1 MQIVGNFTSIGR
13 HGPHKW
19 RCHFQAALLTI
30 SRMKTLRISRLMVGF
45 LMAVACLPL
54 HAGDSP
60 KEKAFVDSYKKAFEA
75 KDTAALQ
82 SFLYTQGSD
91 PGILEIY
98 KTMQSSDAGEKISK
112 IELVDFTAE
121 EMKKVAMPKDSPMGG
136 KVCFTLKP
144 SKRLMITIDKKDAKG
159 TSSTSG
165 NFIAEKDGKFVI
177 PVPGPCK

>member
-1 MQIVGNFTSIGR
+1 
-13 HGPHKW
+13 
-19 RCHFQAALLTI
+19 
-30 SRMKTLRISRLMVGF
+30 MKTLSITGVIFSLAV
-45 LMAVACLPL
+45 AVACLSVY
-54 HAGDSP
+54 AGDSP
-60 KEKAFVDSYKKAFEA
+60 EEKAFVDSYKKAFEA

-112 IELVDFTAE
+112 IELIDFTAE
-121 EMKKVAMPKDSPMGG
+121 EMQKVAMPKDSPTGG
-136 KVCFTLKP
+136 KVCFPLQP

-159 TSSTSG
+159 TSSTMG

>member
-1 MQIVGNFTSIGR
+1 
-13 HGPHKW
+13 
-19 RCHFQAALLTI
+19 
-30 SRMKTLRISRLMVGF
+30 MKTLSITGVIFSLAV
-45 LMAVACLPL
+45 AVACLSVY
-54 HAGDSP
+54 AGDSP
-60 KEKAFVDSYKKAFEA
+60 NEKAFVDSYKKAFEA

-112 IELVDFTAE
+112 IELIDFTAE
-121 EMKKVAMPKDSPMGG
+121 EMQKVAMPKDSPTGG
-136 KVCFTLKP
+136 KVCFPLQP

>member
-1 MQIVGNFTSIGR
+1 
-13 HGPHKW
+13 
-19 RCHFQAALLTI
+19 
-30 SRMKTLRISRLMVGF
+30 MKTLSITGVIFSLAV
-45 LMAVACLPL
+45 AVACLSVY
-54 HAGDSP
+54 AGDSP

-98 KTMQSSDAGEKISK
+98 KTMQLTDAGEKISK

-121 EMKKVAMPKDSPMGG
+121 EMQKVAMPKDSPLGGG
-136 KVCFTLKP
+136 KVCFPLQPT
-144 SKRLMITIDKKDAKG
+144 KRLMITIDKKDAKG
-159 TSSTSG
+159 TSTTMG
-165 NFIAEKDGKFVI
+165 NFIAEKDGKFMI

>member
-1 MQIVGNFTSIGR
+1 
-13 HGPHKW
+13 
-19 RCHFQAALLTI
+19 
-30 SRMKTLRISRLMVGF
+30 MKTLSITGVIFSLAV
-45 LMAVACLPL
+45 AVACLSVY
-54 HAGDSP
+54 AGDSP
-60 KEKAFVDSYKKAFEA
+60 QEKAFVDSYKKAFEA

-121 EMKKVAMPKDSPMGG
+121 EMQKVAMPKDSPMGG
-136 KVCFTLKP
+136 KVCFPLKP
-144 SKRLMITIDKKDAKG
+144 TKRLMITIDKKDAKG
-159 TSSTSG
+159 VSSTMG

>member
-1 MQIVGNFTSIGR
+1 
-13 HGPHKW
+13 
-19 RCHFQAALLTI
+19 
-30 SRMKTLRISRLMVGF
+30 MKTLSITGVIFSLAV
-45 LMAVACLPL
+45 AVACLSVS
-54 HAGDSP
+54 AGDSP

-82 SFLYTQGSD
+82 SFLYTEGSD

-112 IELVDFTAE
+112 IELIDFTAE
-121 EMKKVAMPKDSPMGG
+121 EMQKVALPKDSPTGG
-136 KVCFTLKP
+136 KVCFPLQP

-159 TSSTSG
+159 TSSTMG
-165 NFIAEKDGKFVI
+165 NFIAEKDGNFVI

>member
-1 MQIVGNFTSIGR
+1 
-13 HGPHKW
+13 
-19 RCHFQAALLTI
+19 
-30 SRMKTLRISRLMVGF
+30 MKTLSISGVIFSL
-45 LMAVACLPL
+45 AVAVSSLSVC
-54 HAGDSP
+54 AGDSP

-98 KTMQSSDAGEKISK
+98 KTMQSADAGAKISK

-121 EMKKVAMPKDSPMGG
+121 EMKKVAMPKDSPTGG
-136 KVCFTLKP
+136 KVCFPLKP
-144 SKRLMITIDKKDAKG
+144 TKRLMITIDKKDAKG
-159 TSSTSG
+159 MLSSTTG

>member
-1 MQIVGNFTSIGR
+1 
-13 HGPHKW
+13 
-19 RCHFQAALLTI
+19 
-30 SRMKTLRISRLMVGF
+30 MKTLSITGVIFSQAV
-45 LMAVACLPL
+45 AVACLSVY
-54 HAGDSP
+54 AGDSP
-60 KEKAFVDSYKKAFEA
+60 EEKAFVDSYKKAFEA

-121 EMKKVAMPKDSPMGG
+121 EMQKVAMPKDSPMGG
-136 KVCFTLKP
+136 KVCFPLKP

-159 TSSTSG
+159 SSSTSG

>member
-1 MQIVGNFTSIGR
+1 
-13 HGPHKW
+13 
-19 RCHFQAALLTI
+19 
-30 SRMKTLRISRLMVGF
+30 MKTPSITGVIFSLA
-45 LMAVACLPL
+45 MAVACLSVY
-54 HAGDSP
+54 AGDSP
-60 KEKAFVDSYKKAFEA
+60 EEKAFVDSYKKAFEA

-112 IELVDFTAE
+112 IELIDFTAD
-121 EMKKVAMPKDSPMGG
+121 EMQKVAMPKDSPLGG
-136 KVCFTLKP
+136 KVCFPLQP

-159 TSSTSG
+159 TSSTMG

>member
-1 MQIVGNFTSIGR
+1 MTF
-13 HGPHKW
+13 
-19 RCHFQAALLTI
+19 AL
-30 SRMKTLRISRLMVGF
+30 
-45 LMAVACLPL
+45 AVAAACVSVYG
-54 HAGDSP
+54 GDSP

-82 SFLYTQGSD
+82 SFLYTQDSD

-121 EMKKVAMPKDSPMGG
+121 EMEKVAMSKDSPTGG
-136 KVCFTLKP
+136 KVCFPLKP
-144 SKRLMITIDKKDAKG
+144 TKRLMITIDTKDAKG
-159 TSSTSG
+159 TSSTMG

>member
-1 MQIVGNFTSIGR
+1 
-13 HGPHKW
+13 
-19 RCHFQAALLTI
+19 
-30 SRMKTLRISRLMVGF
+30 MKTSRIGSVTFAL
-45 LMAVACLPL
+45 AVAAACVSVY
-54 HAGDSP
+54 AGDSP

-82 SFLYTQGSD
+82 SFLYAQGSD

-98 KTMQSSDAGEKISK
+98 KTMQSSDAGERISK
-112 IELVDFTAE
+112 IELVDFTEE
-121 EMKKVAMPKDSPMGG
+121 EMKKVALPKDSPTGG
-136 KVCFTLKP
+136 KVCFPLKP

-159 TSSTSG
+159 MSSTSG

>member
-1 MQIVGNFTSIGR
+1 MKT
-13 HGPHKW
+13 
-19 RCHFQAALLTI
+19 LTI
-30 SRMKTLRISRLMVGF
+30 SSVTFAL
-45 LMAVACLPL
+45 AVAAACVSVY
-54 HAGDSP
+54 AGDSP
-60 KEKAFVDSYKKAFEA
+60 KEKAFVDSYKKAFET

-82 SFLYTQGSD
+82 SFLYTQDAD

-121 EMKKVAMPKDSPMGG
+121 EMKKVALPKDSPTGG
-136 KVCFTLKP
+136 KVCFPLKP

-159 TSSTSG
+159 MSSTSG

>member
-1 MQIVGNFTSIGR
+1 MKTS
-13 HGPHKW
+13 
-19 RCHFQAALLTI
+19 TI
-30 SRMKTLRISRLMVGF
+30 SSVTFAL
-45 LMAVACLPL
+45 AVAAACVSVY
-54 HAGDSP
+54 AGDSP

-82 SFLYTQGSD
+82 SFLYAQGSD

-98 KTMQSSDAGEKISK
+98 KTMQSSDAGERISK
-112 IELVDFTAE
+112 IELVDFTEE
-121 EMKKVAMPKDSPMGG
+121 EMKKVALPKDSPTGG
-136 KVCFTLKP
+136 KVCFPLKP

-159 TSSTSG
+159 MSSTSG

>member
-1 MQIVGNFTSIGR
+1 MKTS
-13 HGPHKW
+13 
-19 RCHFQAALLTI
+19 TI
-30 SRMKTLRISRLMVGF
+30 SGVTFAL
-45 LMAVACLPL
+45 AVAAACFSVY
-54 HAGDSP
+54 AGDSP
-60 KEKAFVDSYKKAFEA
+60 EEKAFVDSYKKAFEA

-112 IELVDFTAE
+112 IELIDFTAE
-121 EMKKVAMPKDSPMGG
+121 EMEKVAMPKDSPTGG
-136 KVCFTLKP
+136 KVCFPLKP
-144 SKRLMITIDKKDAKG
+144 SKRLMITIDKKAAQG
-159 TSSTSG
+159 MSSTTSG

>member
-1 MQIVGNFTSIGR
+1 MKTS
-13 HGPHKW
+13 
-19 RCHFQAALLTI
+19 TI
-30 SRMKTLRISRLMVGF
+30 SSVTFAL
-45 LMAVACLPL
+45 AVAAACVSVY
-54 HAGDSP
+54 AGDSP

-82 SFLYTQGSD
+82 SFLYAQGSD

-121 EMKKVAMPKDSPMGG
+121 EMKKVALPKDSPTGG
-136 KVCFTLKP
+136 KVCFPLKP

-159 TSSTSG
+159 TSTTSG

>member
-1 MQIVGNFTSIGR
+1 
-13 HGPHKW
+13 
-19 RCHFQAALLTI
+19 
-30 SRMKTLRISRLMVGF
+30 MKTLSITGVIFSLAV
-45 LMAVACLPL
+45 AVACLSVY
-54 HAGDSP
+54 AGDSP
-60 KEKAFVDSYKKAFEA
+60 NEKAFVDSYKKAFEA

-82 SFLYTQGSD
+82 SFLYTQDSD

-112 IELVDFTAE
+112 IELIDFTAE
-121 EMKKVAMPKDSPMGG
+121 EMQKVAMPKDSPTGG
-136 KVCFTLKP
+136 KVCFPLQP

>member
-1 MQIVGNFTSIGR
+1 
-13 HGPHKW
+13 
-19 RCHFQAALLTI
+19 
-30 SRMKTLRISRLMVGF
+30 MKTLSITGVIFSLAV
-45 LMAVACLPL
+45 AVACVSVN
-54 HAGDSP
+54 AGDSP
-60 KEKAFVDSYKKAFEA
+60 REKAFVDSYKKAFEA
-75 KDTAALQ
+75 KDTAAMQ

-121 EMKKVAMPKDSPMGG
+121 EMQKVAMPKDSPMGG
-136 KVCFTLKP
+136 KVCFPLKP
-144 SKRLMITIDKKDAKG
+144 TKRLMITIDKKDAKG

>member
-1 MQIVGNFTSIGR
+1 
-13 HGPHKW
+13 
-19 RCHFQAALLTI
+19 
-30 SRMKTLRISRLMVGF
+30 MKTLSISGVIFSLAV
-45 LMAVACLPL
+45 AVACLSVY
-54 HAGDSP
+54 AGDSP
-60 KEKAFVDSYKKAFEA
+60 GEKAFVDSYKKAFEA

-98 KTMQSSDAGEKISK
+98 KSMQSSDAGEKISK

-136 KVCFTLKP
+136 KVCFPLKP

-159 TSSTSG
+159 TLSSASG
-165 NFIAEKDGKFVI
+165 NFIAEKDGKLVI

>member
-1 MQIVGNFTSIGR
+1 
-13 HGPHKW
+13 
-19 RCHFQAALLTI
+19 
-30 SRMKTLRISRLMVGF
+30 MKTVSITGVIVSLAV
-45 LMAVACLPL
+45 AVACLSVY
-54 HAGDSP
+54 AGDSP
-60 KEKAFVDSYKKAFEA
+60 AEKAFVDSYKKAFEA

-98 KTMQSSDAGEKISK
+98 KRMQSSDAGEKISK
-112 IELVDFTAE
+112 IELIDFTAE
-121 EMKKVAMPKDSPMGG
+121 EMKKVAMPKDSPLGG
-136 KVCFTLKP
+136 KVCFPLKP

-159 TSSTSG
+159 TSSSTSG

>member
-1 MQIVGNFTSIGR
+1 
-13 HGPHKW
+13 
-19 RCHFQAALLTI
+19 
-30 SRMKTLRISRLMVGF
+30 MKTLSITGVIFSLAV
-45 LMAVACLPL
+45 AVACLSV

-60 KEKAFVDSYKKAFEA
+60 EEKAFVDSYKKAFEA

-98 KTMQSSDAGEKISK
+98 KRMQSSDAGEKISK
-112 IELVDFTAE
+112 IELIDFTAE
-121 EMKKVAMPKDSPMGG
+121 EMQKVAMPKDSPLGG
-136 KVCFTLKP
+136 KVCFPLQPT
-144 SKRLMITIDKKDAKG
+144 KRLMITIDKKDAKG
-159 TSSTSG
+159 MSSTMG

>member
-1 MQIVGNFTSIGR
+1 
-13 HGPHKW
+13 
-19 RCHFQAALLTI
+19 
-30 SRMKTLRISRLMVGF
+30 MKTLSISGVIFSLAV
-45 LMAVACLPL
+45 AVACLSVY
-54 HAGDSP
+54 AGDSP

-121 EMKKVAMPKDSPMGG
+121 EMKKVAMPKDSP
-136 KVCFTLKP
+136 T
-144 SKRLMITIDKKDAKG
+144 G
-159 TSSTSG
+159 TSSSTSG

>member
-1 MQIVGNFTSIGR
+1 
-13 HGPHKW
+13 
-19 RCHFQAALLTI
+19 
-30 SRMKTLRISRLMVGF
+30 MKTLSITGVIFSQAV
-45 LMAVACLPL
+45 AVACLSVY
-54 HAGDSP
+54 AGDSP
-60 KEKAFVDSYKKAFEA
+60 EEKAFVDSYKKAFEA

-121 EMKKVAMPKDSPMGG
+121 EMQKVAMPKDSPMGG
-136 KVCFTLKP
+136 KVCFPLKP
-144 SKRLMITIDKKDAKG
+144 TKRLMITIDKKDAKG

>member
-1 MQIVGNFTSIGR
+1 
-13 HGPHKW
+13 
-19 RCHFQAALLTI
+19 
-30 SRMKTLRISRLMVGF
+30 MKTRSITGVIFSLAV
-45 LMAVACLPL
+45 AVACLSVY
-54 HAGDSP
+54 AGDSP
-60 KEKAFVDSYKKAFEA
+60 NEKAFVDSYKKAFEA

-98 KTMQSSDAGEKISK
+98 KRMQSSDAGEKISK
-112 IELVDFTAE
+112 IELIDFTAE
-121 EMKKVAMPKDSPMGG
+121 EMQKVAVPKDSPSGG
-136 KVCFTLKP
+136 KVCFPLQP

-159 TSSTSG
+159 TFSTSG